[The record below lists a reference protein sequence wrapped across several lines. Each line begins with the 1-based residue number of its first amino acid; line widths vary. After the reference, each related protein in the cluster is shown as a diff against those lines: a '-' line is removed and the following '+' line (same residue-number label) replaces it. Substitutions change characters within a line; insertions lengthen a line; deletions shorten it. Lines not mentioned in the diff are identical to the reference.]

1 MLSLRLLLEG
11 ANGLF
16 MLRLLHDEL
25 PSLLLCLDIFYRE
38 RERDLDAEIPL
49 DWLRPVSWNV
59 LVRLFDLDVP
69 DMLNESPVLYV
80 NLDAGT
86 GISSASIVLC
96 FIVDARLW
104 SSWLATKFEYYAF
117 CL

>member
-1 MLSLRLLLEG
+1 MLSFRLLLEG

-49 DWLRPVSWNV
+49 DWLSPVS
-59 LVRLFDLDVP
+59 
-69 DMLNESPVLYV
+69 
-80 NLDAGT
+80 
-86 GISSASIVLC
+86 
-96 FIVDARLW
+96 
-104 SSWLATKFEYYAF
+104 
-117 CL
+117 